1 MKVVIN
7 IDDNL
12 YTRLFDNGKIDATD
26 MLKSC
31 TAIRKG
37 KVLPKGHERKFEK
50 IIVEYPTCRYH
61 YYDKEEESW
70 VCDNPDSELFTDY
83 TEYQDTCEEWE
94 ERE

>member
-1 MKVVIN
+1 MVHRA
-7 IDDNL
+7 NL
-12 YTRLFDNGKIDATD
+12 PGKAEE
-26 MLKSC
+26 KG
-31 TAIRKG
+31 AIMALLYKCG
-37 KVLPKGHERKFEK
+37 EVCG
-50 IIVEYPTCRYH
+50 TCSYH